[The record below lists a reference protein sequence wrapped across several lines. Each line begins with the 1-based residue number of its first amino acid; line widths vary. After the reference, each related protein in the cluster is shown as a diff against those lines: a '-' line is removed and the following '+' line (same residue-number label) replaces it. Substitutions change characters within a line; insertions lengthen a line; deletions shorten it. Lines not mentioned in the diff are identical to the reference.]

1 MIVSYD
7 LPNGVVRVGVKCTS
21 NTGMLIFFNSHG
33 FNNIVSCAAT

>member
-21 NTGMLIFFNSHG
+21 NTGMLIFLIHMAL
-33 FNNIVSCAAT
+33 IT